1 MGIERYLL
9 PDRHLEPLG
18 FTLIGITI
26 LAVEA
31 YNVTRVGVTP
41 AGGIMAGVGVLSLV
55 VAGRR
60 WTEREEREDGGNVS
74 ALKHLFLVVV
84 LAVIVGTQL
93 L

>member
-1 MGIERYLL
+1 MPIERYLL

-18 FTLIGITI
+18 FVLIGVTI

-41 AGGIMAGVGVLSLV
+41 GGGVMAGVGVLSLV

-60 WTEREEREDGGNVS
+60 WTEREERDDGGNVS
-74 ALKHLFLVVV
+74 ALKHLFLGAV
-84 LAVIVGTQL
+84 LAVILGSQL

>member
-1 MGIERYLL
+1 MVEQHLL

-18 FTLIGITI
+18 FALIGITV

-74 ALKHLFLVVV
+74 ALKHLFLVAGLV
-84 LAVIVGTQL
+84 VIVGSQFL
-93 L
+93 